1 MAHGEQALATARMA
15 HVAEVE
21 QVAEHRVNAEASN
34 AQELPGELH
43 RVVSQSEA
51 EQARLAAQARQ
62 EIALV
67 QLVLSSTE

>member
-1 MAHGEQALATARMA
+1 MANGEQALAAARLT

-34 AQELPGELH
+34 AQELQRELH
-43 RVVSQSEA
+43 RVVSQSEV

-62 EIALV
+62 EIA
-67 QLVLSSTE
+67 